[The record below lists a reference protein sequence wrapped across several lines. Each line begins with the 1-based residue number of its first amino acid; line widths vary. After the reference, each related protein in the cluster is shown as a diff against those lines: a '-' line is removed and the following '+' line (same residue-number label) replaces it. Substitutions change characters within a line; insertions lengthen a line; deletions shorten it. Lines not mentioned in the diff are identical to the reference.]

1 MEIYFRVKGD
11 NPIYK
16 KYFEWWNNLDVI
28 KKKWEQFRKLVGIES
43 TQFVPKKELYIVPTE
58 NDLIKFGRF
67 FYKQDYGNGLRKF
80 KATSTI
86 QKDWERFCNNNVKF
100 IDEPILFYD
109 FPIMGKSRTRLF
121 HYNDDVYG
129 SISSDYIEDDF
140 KIPDGYEQ
148 IKASEFYKI
157 IETIEEED

>member
-1 MEIYFRVKGD
+1 MEIYFRVKRD

-16 KYFEWWNNLDVI
+16 KYFEWWNNLDNV
-28 KKKWEQFRKLVGIES
+28 KRKWEQFRKLEGIEA
-43 TQFVPKKELYIVPTE
+43 TQFVPRQELYIVPTE
-58 NDLIKFGRF
+58 VDLINFGRF
-67 FYKQDYGNGLRKF
+67 LCKDIFPGGLRKF
-80 KATSTI
+80 KKTSSV

-100 IDEPILFYD
+100 IDKPILFYN

-157 IETIEEED
+157 IETIEEE

>member
-1 MEIYFRVKGD
+1 MEIYFKVKKD

-67 FYKQDYGNGLRKF
+67 FYKQDYGKGLRKF
-80 KATSTI
+80 KKTSSV
-86 QKDWERFCNNNVKF
+86 QKDWERFCKNNLEL
-100 IDEPILFYD
+100 IDKPTLFYD
-109 FPIMGKSRTRLF
+109 FPVMGKTRTRLF
-121 HYNDDVYG
+121 HYKDEVYA
-129 SISSDYIEDDF
+129 SIENEFIDENYIVP
-140 KIPDGYEQ
+140 KGYEE

-157 IETIEEED
+157 IELIEGE

>member
-1 MEIYFRVKGD
+1 MEIYFKVKKD

-67 FYKQDYGNGLRKF
+67 FYKQDYGKGLRKF

-86 QKDWERFCNNNVKF
+86 QKDWERFCKNNLEL
-100 IDEPILFYD
+100 IDKPTLFYD
-109 FPIMGKSRTRLF
+109 FPVMGKTRTRLF
-121 HYNDDVYG
+121 HYKDEVYA
-129 SISSDYIEDDF
+129 SIENEFIDENYIVP
-140 KIPDGYEQ
+140 KGYEE

-157 IETIEEED
+157 IELIEGE